1 MMATC
6 LEPTS
11 IPKATIVQTNTMTK
25 IKLKNMGRPTS
36 NWDYR
41 WILKKASKKLRRAF
55 NKKVIRDSFKD

>member
-1 MMATC
+1 
-6 LEPTS
+6 
-11 IPKATIVQTNTMTK
+11 MTK